1 MKLRI
6 ADCGIHLVNNPQS
19 EILKQGVTM
28 YQDVMIAGFG
38 GQGVLLAGK
47 LLAYAGMLEGKHVTW
62 FPSYGAEIRGGTAN
76 CTVIISSDEI
86 GSPVVQSPSAMLIF
100 NEASFKKFEKRIR
113 PGGQLFLN
121 TSLVQEPSTR
131 SDITRI
137 ELKANDIAGDLGDT
151 RISNMVMLGAF
162 LKKTDVVALESVITA
177 LKQVLPA
184 RRHSLIPLNEKALKR
199 GAEVCSSP
207 AQ

>member
-1 MKLRI
+1 
-6 ADCGIHLVNNPQS
+6 
-19 EILKQGVTM
+19 M

-47 LLAYAGMLEGKHVTW
+47 LLAYAGMIEGKHVTW

-86 GSPVVQSPSAMLIF
+86 GSPVVQNPSAMLIF
-100 NEASFKKFEKRIR
+100 NDASFKKFEKRIKQ
-113 PGGQLFLN
+113 GGQLFLN
-121 TSLVQEPSTR
+121 TSLVHELPTR

-137 ELKANDIAGDLGDT
+137 EVKANDIAGELGDI
-151 RISNMVMLGAF
+151 RIANMVMLGTF
-162 LKKTDVVALESVITA
+162 LKKTGVVAMESVLDA

-184 RRHSLIPLNEKALKR
+184 RRHSLIPLNEGALKR
-199 GAEVCSSP
+199 GAEVCHGSV
-207 AQ
+207 A

>member
-1 MKLRI
+1 
-6 ADCGIHLVNNPQS
+6 
-19 EILKQGVTM
+19 M

-86 GSPVVQSPSAMLIF
+86 GSPVVQNPSAMMIF
-100 NEASFKKFEKRIR
+100 NEASFKKFETRIKQ
-113 PGGQLFLN
+113 GGQIFLN
-121 TSLVQEPSTR
+121 TSLVHGSPTR

-137 ELKANDIAGDLGDT
+137 EVQANDIAESLGDI

-162 LKKTDVVALESVITA
+162 LKKTGVVALESVLAA

-184 RRHSLIPLNEKALKR
+184 RRHSLIPLNENALKR
-199 GAEVCSSP
+199 GAEVCMS
-207 AQ
+207 

>member
-1 MKLRI
+1 
-6 ADCGIHLVNNPQS
+6 
-19 EILKQGVTM
+19 M

-47 LLAYAGMLEGKHVTW
+47 LLAYAGMLEGRHVTW

-86 GSPVVQSPSAMLIF
+86 GSPVVQNPSAMMIF
-100 NEASFKKFEKRIR
+100 NEASFKKFETRIKQ
-113 PGGQLFLN
+113 GGQIFLN
-121 TSLVQEPSTR
+121 TSLVHGSPTR

-137 ELKANDIAGDLGDT
+137 EVQANDIAESLGDI

-162 LKKTDVVALESVITA
+162 LKKTGVVALESVLAA

-184 RRHSLIPLNEKALKR
+184 RRHSLIPLNENALKR
-199 GAEVCSSP
+199 GAEVCMS
-207 AQ
+207 